1 MADPHE
7 TTCYSPHI
15 MIQVRNLSFTYP
27 KGVEVLKD
35 ISFSIQKGKSC
46 AIIGPSGCGKT
57 TLLYLIAGLLP
68 VQKGIIQVN
77 GTANTRGNIPMI
89 LQDYGLF
96 PWKTVW
102 ENVAMGLTLKHLPHE
117 EIERKLE
124 PILEELGLSTFRT
137 FYPSQLSGG
146 QRQRVAIARVLAM
159 NPSLI
164 LMDEPFSSLD
174 AMTREHL
181 QILLSRIW
189 KVHHITFII
198 VTHSIEEATFLGE
211 KVLVL
216 SEQPAHIRAV
226 VENES
231 AGDPS
236 FRSSKEF
243 FKISTKLR
251 RLLFSMNL
259 DS

>member
-1 MADPHE
+1 
-7 TTCYSPHI
+7 
-15 MIQVRNLSFTYP
+15 MIRVKNLTFTYP
-27 KGVEVLKD
+27 EGVKTLSDLKFSVRKGE
-35 ISFSIQKGKSC
+35 SC

-68 VQKGIIQVN
+68 VQQGEIRVN
-77 GTANTRGNIPMI
+77 GAATTRGNIPMI

-102 ENVAMGLTLKHLPHE
+102 ENVAMGLILKRVPSR
-117 EIERKLE
+117 EIKQKLT
-124 PILEELGLSTFRT
+124 PILEELGLSPFAD

-181 QILLSRIW
+181 QMLLAKIW
-189 KVHHITFII
+189 KIHRITFII
-198 VTHSIEEATFLGE
+198 VTHSIEEAAFLGK
-211 KVLVL
+211 KVIVL
-216 SEQPAHIRAV
+216 SERPASIQAIVANPH
-226 VENES
+226 
-231 AGDPS
+231 AGDPA

-243 FKISTKLR
+243 FELSTRLR
-251 RLLFSMNL
+251 KTLFTANAWSEA
-259 DS
+259 